1 MTWNAVKRPVKLIVG
16 WILFI
21 AGLIIA
27 PMPIPI
33 GQITALVGLS
43 LLVSESE
50 RVRIWVQKFRRRI
63 PALCRQLTKAKPH
76 LPAFLKNLIDRTD
89 PAHLN
94 NSSGPA

>member
-1 MTWNAVKRPVKLIVG
+1 MSWRTVKRPVKLIVG

-21 AGLIIA
+21 AGVIIA

-50 RVRIWVQKFRRRI
+50 RVRIWVQKLRQRL
-63 PALCRQLTKAKPH
+63 PALCRQLTRVKPH
-76 LPAFLKNLIDRTD
+76 LPGFLKKLIERTD
-89 PAHLN
+89 PTHLN
-94 NSSGPA
+94 SPPGTF

>member
-1 MTWNAVKRPVKLIVG
+1 MSWKTVKRPVKLIIG

-21 AGLIIA
+21 AGVIIA

-50 RVRIWVQKFRRRI
+50 KVRVWVQKLRRRI
-63 PALCRQLTKAKPH
+63 PGLCRQLTKAKPH
-76 LPAFLKNLIDRTD
+76 LPGFLKILIERTD
-89 PAHLN
+89 PVHLN
-94 NSSGPA
+94 KNSKHV